1 MTTQELNRELGN
13 IDIYLLDQILKGRYK
28 EQTKILDA
36 GCGEGRNLIYFLN
49 NHYQVYGVDQN
60 PDAIRMLHFILG
72 STFPDA
78 SKENFEVGSVESMA
92 FENNCFDLVISSAV
106 LHFAKSHDHFLLMFS
121 EMIRVL
127 KAKGHLFIRMTSNIG
142 LEGGKKE
149 GTDGCYS
156 LPDGSLRYL
165 ITRELI
171 SELVEEFNLEFIE
184 PVKTTIVNDLRCMTT
199 LVIGK
204 K

>member
-1 MTTQELNRELGN
+1 MTIQELNNELGN
-13 IDIYLLDQILKGRYK
+13 IDIYLLDQILKGRYN

-49 NHYQVYGVDQN
+49 NNYQVYGVDQN
-60 PDAIRMLHFILG
+60 LDAIRMLHFILG
-72 STFPDA
+72 STYPYL
-78 SKENFEVGSVESMA
+78 SKENFKVGSVESMT
-92 FENNCFDLVISSAV
+92 FENGYFDLVVSSAV
-106 LHFAKSHDHFLLMFS
+106 LHFAKSHAHFRNMFS

-127 KAKGHLFIRMTSNIG
+127 RPKGHLFIRMTSNIG
-142 LEGGKKE
+142 LIGGNKE
-149 GTDGCYS
+149 GNEGCYF
-156 LPDGSLRYL
+156 LPDGSLRCL

-171 SELVEEFNLEFIE
+171 SELVYEFNLELIE

>member
-1 MTTQELNRELGN
+1 MTTQELNKELGN
-13 IDIYLLDQILKGRYK
+13 IDIYLLDQILKGRYNRD
-28 EQTKILDA
+28 TKILDA

-49 NHYQVYGVDQN
+49 NHYQVFGVDQN

-72 STFPDA
+72 STYPYI
-78 SKENFEVGSVESMA
+78 SKEDFKVGSVETMD

-106 LHFAKSHDHFLLMFS
+106 LHFAKGYDHFRLMFS

-127 KAKGHLFIRMTSNIG
+127 KPKGQLFIRMTSNIG
-142 LEGGKKE
+142 LKGGKKE
-149 GTDGCYS
+149 GNDGCYS

-165 ITRELI
+165 ITRESI
-171 SELVEEFNLEFIE
+171 SELVTEFDLLFIE
-184 PVKTTIVNDLRCMTT
+184 SVKTTIVDDLRSMST
-199 LVIGK
+199 LVLGK